1 MRRSFGFIVALILII
16 GLLLPVSV
24 GAKDVGSHRSI
35 VVLKSRAAHDRVK
48 RAISLSTTQTV
59 VDLPDSHAVV
69 LDIDDSTKQSL
80 ELNSDV
86 LRIEDDP
93 EISLLS
99 IKTAPQVIPWGIS
112 RVQAPAVWP
121 SSTGKNVKV
130 AIVDTGIDLKH
141 PDLLANIRTGI
152 NIIRPTRT
160 PDDDSGHGSHVAGII
175 GALSNTVGV
184 VGIAPNV
191 ELYPVKVLKSNGVG
205 YLSDIIAGIDWSV
218 SHGMDVINLSLGTTT
233 DIQSMHDAVARA
245 DQAGIIVVAAAGNS
259 GGSVMYPAAYS
270 EVISVGMIDENGQV
284 DQYSSRGSELELV
297 APGSNIYSTYRG
309 RTYRMMTGTSMA
321 SPHVAGA
328 AALLRAMPSKCDTN
342 GDGKCNRSEIL
353 QRLESTAT
361 DLGEAGRDNDSGF
374 GLLNLA
380 GALN

>member
-1 MRRSFGFIVALILII
+1 MRRSFGAIVAVTLMI
-16 GLLLPVSV
+16 GLLLPTSIA
-24 GAKDVGSHRSI
+24 AKDTGSHRSI
-35 VVLKSRAAHDRVK
+35 VVLKSKVAHDRIK
-48 RAISLSTTQTV
+48 RAISLSTTPIA
-59 VDLPDSHAVV
+59 VDLPGSDAVV
-69 LDIDDSTKQSL
+69 IDIDDSAKQNL
-80 ELNSDV
+80 KNNSDV
-86 LRIEDDP
+86 LRIEDDV
-93 EISLLS
+93 EVSLLS
-99 IKTAPQVIPWGIS
+99 IKTAPQTIPWGIS

-121 SSTGKNVKV
+121 SNTGQGIKV

-141 PDLLANIRTGI
+141 PDLLANLRTGI

-160 PDDDSGHGSHVAGII
+160 PDDDNGHGSHVAGII

-218 SHGMDVINLSLGTTT
+218 AHGMDVINLSLGTTT

-245 DQAGIIVVAAAGNS
+245 DQAGVIVVAAAGNS
-259 GGSVMYPAAYS
+259 GGTVMYPAAYT

-284 DQYSSRGSELELV
+284 NQYSSRGTALELV

-328 AALLRAMPSKCDTN
+328 AALLRANPNKCDTN
-342 GDGKCNRSEIL
+342 GDGKCNRAEVL
-353 QRLESTAT
+353 QRLGSSAT
-361 DLGEAGRDNDSGF
+361 DLGQTGRDNDSGF

>member
-1 MRRSFGFIVALILII
+1 MKRSLVVSFVLALFI
-16 GLLLPVSV
+16 GLSLPVVASAQDT
-24 GAKDVGSHRSI
+24 GHHRSI
-35 VVLKSRAAHDRVK
+35 VVFKSRAAHDRVK
-48 RAISLSTTQTV
+48 RIVSLSSTQEV
-59 VDLPDSHAVV
+59 VDLPASHAVV
-69 LDIDDSTKQSL
+69 LNLDDVAKQNL
-80 ELNSDV
+80 EKNNDV

-99 IKTAPQVIPWGIS
+99 VKTAPQVIPWGIS

-121 SSTGKNVKV
+121 SNTGQGIKV
-130 AIVDTGIDLKH
+130 AIVDTGIDFKH
-141 PDLLANIRTGI
+141 PDLLTNIRTGI
-152 NIIRPTRT
+152 NIIRPSRT
-160 PDDDSGHGSHVAGII
+160 PADDNGHGTHVAGII

-218 SHGMDVINLSLGTTT
+218 AHGMDVINLSLGTTT
-233 DIQSMHDAVARA
+233 DIQSMHDAVVRA
-245 DQAGIIVVAAAGNS
+245 DQAGVIVVAAAGNS
-259 GGSVMYPAAYS
+259 GGTVMYPAAYA

-284 DQYSSRGSELELV
+284 NQYSSRGSELELV

-309 RTYRMMTGTSMA
+309 RTYRTMTGTSMA
-321 SPHVAGA
+321 SPHVVGA

-342 GDGKCNRSEIL
+342 GDGKCNRAEVL
-353 QRLESTAT
+353 QRLGLTAT
-361 DLGEAGRDNDSGF
+361 DLGQVGRDNDSGF